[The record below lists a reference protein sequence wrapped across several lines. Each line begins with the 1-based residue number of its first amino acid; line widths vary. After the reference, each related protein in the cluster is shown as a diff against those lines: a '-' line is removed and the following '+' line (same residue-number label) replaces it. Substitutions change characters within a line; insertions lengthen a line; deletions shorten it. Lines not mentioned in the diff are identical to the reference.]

1 MELGVQKRAEHN
13 KYGKG
18 LGGEKE
24 KKEGGIEECKEGN
37 KSGRMITRAKIGNGD
52 LPRCNH
58 VFISRGI
65 VFHIYRNTD
74 ETETMQVNEIGL
86 N

>member
-1 MELGVQKRAEHN
+1 
-13 KYGKG
+13 
-18 LGGEKE
+18 
-24 KKEGGIEECKEGN
+24 
-37 KSGRMITRAKIGNGD
+37 MITQTKIGNGV
-52 LPRCNH
+52 LPHYNH
-58 VFISRGI
+58 VFIRRGI